1 MSKLTEFF
9 RSFQNHRNGRLK
21 LAVAALAVTLA
32 PLAVTHPAAAGP
44 AGPAIFAPDD
54 TGTTT
59 AVSADALMAR
69 ATQRGELR
77 IIVGMGGGFQP
88 EGGLSD
94 AAAATQRG
102 RIAAGQEAL
111 MKTLVAPANVTRF
124 ETIPFVA
131 MTVTPDDLRRLLSDS
146 RVDTVEEDVAVPPT
160 LGDSVPL
167 VDTRKLWRRGVE
179 GNGQSVAILDTGVR
193 FRHLAFRDR
202 SGRKAVA
209 SACFSSNSAIS
220 SSLCPNGNDQMI
232 RRRNGRAGVDCDTA
246 INGCGHGTH
255 VAGIAAGFFPRNN
268 GMARRADI
276 VPIQVFSRF
285 GSPNCGG
292 NPPCALSFTSDQ
304 IKGLEQVMRWRNRYN
319 IAAANMSLGGGQFF
333 APCDGNQPSQTAI
346 IENLRS
352 RGVATV
358 IASGNS
364 FFDGSVG
371 APACIS
377 SAITVG
383 STTKA
388 DDLSS
393 FSNHAT
399 MVDVLAPGSSILSA
413 DADGN
418 RRALRTLSGTSMATP
433 HVAGAVALLKSD
445 KPGASVDE
453 IERALECTGKGV
465 SRMSLPRPRI
475 SMFDAL
481 RELRNPRVPNRW
493 GFFND
498 RQVNAWYHV
507 LGNWTRV
514 GRSMRVNATTP
525 NIWYVAQSPFCTDE
539 VVVTAVMARQDPD
552 TSTPWNSGIM
562 LSSQAD
568 ANGNF
573 SALWFAYNVNQNN
586 ETSVVIWEQNG
597 VDGKSGSETA
607 TLLCSA
613 GPMAGP
619 ALGERRRLRAIRL
632 ANGQLHFDLDGT
644 RVCSAMTDT
653 RFEYGKVGV
662 AMAAPPS
669 SPAHELAV
677 FRVIMRALG
686 GDGLASVDVAGNSTS
701 GAAGAAAASS
711 ASGSSAAMSPAGA
724 AAQ

>member
-9 RSFQNHRNGRLK
+9 RSFQYHRNGRLK

-167 VDTRKLWRRGVE
+167 VDTRKLWRRNIE
-179 GNGQSVAILDTGVR
+179 GNGQAVAILDTGVR
-193 FRHLAFRDR
+193 FRHAAFRDR
-202 SGRKAVA
+202 SGRKVVA
-209 SACFSSNSAIS
+209 SACFSSNSAEFNS
-220 SSLCPNGNDQMI
+220 STLCPNGRERMI
-232 RRRNGRAGVDCDTA
+232 RGRNGRAGVDCNTS
-246 INGCGHGTH
+246 IRGCGHGTH
-255 VAGIAAGFFPRNN
+255 VAGIAAGFFPRNS

-276 VPIQVFSRF
+276 VSIQVFSRF
-285 GSPNCGG
+285 EGDICGG
-292 NPPCALSFTSDQ
+292 FFSSTCAASFTTDQ
-304 IKGLEQVMRWRNRYN
+304 VRGLEQVLRWRNRYN
-319 IAAANMSLGGGQFF
+319 IAAANMSLGAGQFF
-333 APCDGNQPSQTAI
+333 SPCDASRPSLTAI
-346 IENLRS
+346 INNLRS
-352 RGVATV
+352 EGVATV
-358 IASGNS
+358 ISSGNNG
-364 FFDGSVG
+364 FDGSVG
-371 APACIS
+371 APGCIS

-388 DDLSS
+388 DGLSS

-413 DADGN
+413 NADGN
-418 RRALRTLSGTSMATP
+418 RRALRTLSGTSMAAP
-433 HVAGAVALLKSD
+433 HVTGAVALLKSY
-445 KPGASVDE
+445 KPTASIDE

-465 SRMSLPRPRI
+465 SRASLSRPRI
-475 SMFDAL
+475 SMFDAW
-481 RELRNPRVPNRW
+481 RELKNPRSRGRW

-498 RQVNAWYHV
+498 RQVNRWRHV

-514 GRSMRVNATTP
+514 DRTMQVISGGGL
-525 NIWYVAQSPFCTDE
+525 IWYIAETPFQFCEDNLM
-539 VVVTAVMARQDPD
+539 VRAVMTRQAAPRPPTELFPSGVFIGGNSSSDG
-552 TSTPWNSGIM
+552 TYSGIRFGYSDERGRDGDQTVVEIAEVRGTSGDSSGTENVLCTNQFPGSAM
-562 LSSQAD
+562 GTRHILNVVKRGNQLS
-568 ANGNF
+568 F
-573 SALWFAYNVNQNN
+573 
-586 ETSVVIWEQNG
+586 
-597 VDGKSGSETA
+597 
-607 TLLCSA
+607 
-613 GPMAGP
+613 
-619 ALGERRRLRAIRL
+619 R
-632 ANGQLHFDLDGT
+632 LDGT
-644 RVCSAMTDT
+644 EVCTTEIDSEFNQG
-653 RFEYGKVGV
+653 RVGV
-662 AMAAPPS
+662 FMKTPFEPGD
-669 SPAHELAV
+669 AHRLSV
-677 FRVIMRALG
+677 HRVGITTDLG
-686 GDGLASVDVAGNSTS
+686 PL
-701 GAAGAAAASS
+701 
-711 ASGSSAAMSPAGA
+711 
-724 AAQ
+724 